1 MRDLSDPALD
11 ADREL
16 RLAKHRERIER
27 FIATLDETSAI
38 ANREIVTIAR
48 SADSLPVLALIE
60 AMPRLAQAGIR
71 MRFVLGRLDPDNA
84 LADLV
89 SALSAL
95 PATERA
101 STLVRYLKHSR
112 LHDAHEQMT
121 LGDRFGWSGDSIRR
135 AAGKRD
141 AFELDA
147 EGFSVHLGNFAF
159 TALWSASAPMP
170 SRARSRSSA
179 VDAVAQAYTFAAAS
193 LFRPQS
199 LRH

>member
-1 MRDLSDPALD
+1 MRDFSDPAFD

-16 RLAKHRERIER
+16 LLAKHRDRIES
-27 FIATLDETSAI
+27 FLAAIEKTSASV
-38 ANREIVTIAR
+38 NREIVTIAR
-48 SADSLPVLALIE
+48 SADSPPVMALIE

-71 MRFVLGRLDPDNA
+71 VRFVLGRLDPDNA

-89 SALSAL
+89 SALSTL
-95 PATERA
+95 PGAERA
-101 STLVRYLKHSR
+101 SSLVRYLKHSR

-121 LGDRFGWSGDSIRR
+121 LGDVFGWSGDSIRR

-147 EGFSVHLGNFAF
+147 DGLSVQLGNLAF

-179 VDAVAQAYTFAAAS
+179 ADAVAQAYTFAAAS